1 MSLSSGYMEENREAR
16 EERVRRAGQAVKW
29 AFAIFLAVSAGLI
42 AVLHLFRTHPAQDVL
57 MKAVERVQEGDL
69 EGAMEYVDPQG
80 PLGIMWRDNVGG
92 TRDALVTL
100 ADRYRL
106 QFESVKFKV
115 RTEGEYAEAAL
126 AGGRV
131 TLYQRG
137 GEGPLLAFFDLK
149 DTGLVFYLQKKDGS
163 WLIEGINYDL
173 QEILSG
179 NLEWI
184 YNAE

>member
-1 MSLSSGYMEENREAR
+1 M
-16 EERVRRAGQAVKW
+16 RRAGQAVKW
-29 AFAIFLAVSAGLI
+29 AFVTFLAVSAGLI
-42 AVLHLFRTHPAQDVL
+42 AVLHLLRTHPVQAVL
-57 MKAVERVQEGDL
+57 NEAAERVQEGDL
-69 EGAMEYVDPQG
+69 EEAMEYVDPLG

-100 ADRYRL
+100 VNRYRL
-106 QFESVKFKV
+106 QFESLKFKV

-126 AGGRV
+126 AGGGV

-137 GEGPLLAFFDLK
+137 GDGPPLAFFDLK
-149 DTGLVFYLQKKDGS
+149 DTGLVFYLQKKGGS

-184 YNAE
+184 YDAE